1 MVFICRRG
9 MKRIRKQQS
18 ILPGDPERI
27 VQNVRGLKDSEV
39 YCSSTSRVAEYGV
52 SSVFNIAGCFLI
64 SANASRGERRFSMKF
79 SVRRAVLF
87 QYFPGRGIWSVERGQ
102 DRGCFLMYAIASR
115 GERRFSM

>member
-1 MVFICRRG
+1 MCHGWSGALFRRRAHQREEIYPIKIPVIRHEVVDMVFICRRG

-52 SSVFNIAGCFLI
+52 SSVGKIAG
-64 SANASRGERRFSMKF
+64 AA
-79 SVRRAVLF
+79 
-87 QYFPGRGIWSVERGQ
+87 
-102 DRGCFLMYAIASR
+102 
-115 GERRFSM
+115 